1 MALPLAPILQH
12 LHSEPSRTW
21 SIVITLFGD
30 AVIPRGGSLW
40 LGSLLEIFNG
50 LGVASGVVRT
60 AMSRLASDH
69 WLERT
74 RIGRNS
80 FYRLTEQAQ
89 TDSQAAARRIYGS
102 PPDEWDGRF
111 DLLLDNDGVN
121 RDGARLA
128 LQTAGFGALA
138 PGLWVARGCASV
150 PSEAAALLR
159 MQSTMD
165 LPTGRQIALRAWP
178 LDKNAAAYQRF
189 LKTFAPLQRD
199 LGESHTLPG
208 RDALVAR
215 TLLMH
220 EFRRIVLRDPGLP
233 LALLPSG
240 WPGAR
245 ARRLCGET
253 YHALLPAS
261 EAWLDEHGR
270 NENGPLPNA
279 TADLR
284 QRFLATSHVTE
295 KP

>member
-12 LHSEPSRTW
+12 LRSEPSRTW

-40 LGSLLEIFNG
+40 LGSLLEIFSG

-80 FYRLTEQAQ
+80 FYRLTEQASI
-89 TDSQAAARRIYGS
+89 DSRAAARRIYGG
-102 PPDEWDGRF
+102 PPEDWDGRF
-111 DLLLDNDGVN
+111 DLLLDNNGAN
-121 RDGARLA
+121 RDGTRLA
-128 LQTAGFGALA
+128 LQKGGFGMLV
-138 PGLWVARGCASV
+138 PGLWVACGCTAV

-165 LPTGRQIALRAWP
+165 IETGQQIVARAWP
-178 LDKNAAAYQRF
+178 LEKNAAAYQGF
-189 LKTFAPLQRD
+189 LATFAPLQRD
-199 LGESHTLPG
+199 LGRSHPLLG
-208 RDALVAR
+208 LDALVAR

-233 LALLPSG
+233 PALLPSG
-240 WPGAR
+240 WPGTPAR
-245 ARRLCGET
+245 MLCGEI

-270 NENGPLPNA
+270 NEDGPLP
-279 TADLR
+279 TANPDLR
-284 QRFLATSHVTE
+284 QRFIKT
-295 KP
+295 